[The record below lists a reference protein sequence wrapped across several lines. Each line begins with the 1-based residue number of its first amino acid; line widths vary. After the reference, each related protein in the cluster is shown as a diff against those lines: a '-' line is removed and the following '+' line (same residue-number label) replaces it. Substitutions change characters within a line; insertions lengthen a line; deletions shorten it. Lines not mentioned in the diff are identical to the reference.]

1 MSVGAAVCALV
12 CAQFAL
18 LVAPAGAA
26 RAEPGGPGVREKGG
40 VQASPAAPE
49 PGKPGKAEEPGA
61 AGGPDEAAG
70 EDPTARLER
79 LRKKIEKLHDSAE
92 SATEEY
98 NAADERAAKQ
108 RSEIVRL
115 ARAIVRTRGQLDDLR
130 DRAGAMARAQYRGGG
145 LPPSA
150 RLVLGDD
157 PEDFLRDLDL
167 LHKGDQAAKGL
178 IAKLRTA
185 NEDLDEYAD
194 EATGRW
200 AKLESDRKRKAKAKK
215 DIEAELA
222 KAEKLESRLEAD
234 ELERLRELEDEA
246 AWARQARWLES
257 GVLEEIDQ
265 RASARGRKAVGYAM
279 AQIGKDYEWGAE
291 GPGTFDC
298 SGLTLR
304 AWEAAG
310 LRIPRTSQ
318 EQWRLLPRVEVTDM
332 RPGDLIVYKSDASH
346 VGMYVGDGVM
356 VHAPRTGRQI
366 TTAGAGSL
374 PILGVV
380 RPDA

>member
-49 PGKPGKAEEPGA
+49 PGKPGEAEEPGA

-108 RSEIVRL
+108 RREIVRL

>member
-1 MSVGAAVCALV
+1 MCGRGTRGAAGGRRRYGTPWEAVGGRRVRGGGRLRTGVRAV
-12 CAQFAL
+12 RA
-18 LVAPAGAA
+18 AGGAGGGGP
-26 RAEPGGPGVREKGG
+26 RGTGGPGAEGKGG
-40 VQASPAAPE
+40 VQTSPAAPE
-49 PGKPGKAEEPGA
+49 PGKAGEPGA
-61 AGGPDEAAG
+61 AGGPDEDAG
-70 EDPTARLER
+70 DGSAARLEK
-79 LRKKIEKLHDSAE
+79 LRKKIEKLHDRAE

-98 NAADERAAKQ
+98 NAADERAGKQ
-108 RSEIVRL
+108 RREIVRL
-115 ARAIVRTRGQLDDLR
+115 AQAIVRTRGQLDDLR

-157 PEDFLRDLDL
+157 PEDFLRDLGL
-167 LHKGDQAAKGL
+167 LHKGDQAARGL

-200 AKLESDRKRKAKAKK
+200 AKLEADRKRKAGAKK

-265 RASARGRKAVGYAM
+265 RASARGRKA
-279 AQIGKDYEWGAE
+279 IGTPWPRSAR
-291 GPGTFDC
+291 TT
-298 SGLTLR
+298 SG
-304 AWEAAG
+304 
-310 LRIPRTSQ
+310 
-318 EQWRLLPRVEVTDM
+318 
-332 RPGDLIVYKSDASH
+332 
-346 VGMYVGDGVM
+346 
-356 VHAPRTGRQI
+356 APRARAPS
-366 TTAGAGSL
+366 TARG
-374 PILGVV
+374 
-380 RPDA
+380 